1 MSAEGKAI
9 FNILSTDL
17 VTGPLLRNT
26 GKTPNQYRVYPA
38 EKPQDDYANNSVVYA
53 TENMQG
59 EPTKDG
65 SSQVDTKTVN
75 VMSICNSVAE
85 IDTLKEAVRNALEY
99 KFGEYGGVKVDGCHL
114 DDETSEFDE
123 DVKKHFCT
131 QRYKMRIKRIPQGIE
146 LTAEDESA
154 LLID

>member
-9 FNILSTDL
+9 FNILSNDL

-38 EKPQDDYANNSVVYA
+38 ERPQDDYVNFSVVYG
-53 TENMQG
+53 TENMEG

-65 SSQVDTKTVN
+65 SSSVDTKTVN

-99 KFGEYGGVKVDGCHL
+99 KFGTYGGVLVDGCHL
-114 DDETSEFDE
+114 DDEISEFDE

-131 QRYKMRIKRIPQGIE
+131 QRYKIRIKRASKPVE
-146 LTAEDESA
+146 TNY
-154 LLID
+154 